1 MKSAETKRDM
11 NADRN
16 QLIKNF
22 AVGKN
27 ANQRTKYVLE
37 NKDELVDYNIWGIM
51 DLMIKTYQIGKL
63 LVD

>member
-1 MKSAETKRDM
+1 M

-37 NKDELVDYNIWGIM
+37 NKDELVDSNIMGGSWI
-51 DLMIKTYQIGKL
+51 
-63 LVD
+63 